1 MSSTF
6 DIKHNKMFDDLD
18 LALKR
23 DLSKLTTEA
32 NGGRSILF
40 VYPPQDEDRYL
51 EEAHKRLDDRFVF
64 IDLRQ
69 LFVQFID
76 NMGWEYFAEGFSED
90 GMDMFKSS
98 DYHDEDFIHLIL
110 SEIKRVIDSNHNP
123 VLIHTGSI
131 YGMGFTNIDY
141 MESKVVMSSRYPMV
155 VFYPGSIDDKGN
167 VLFLDSQK
175 ASKYRCIVIK

>member
-1 MSSTF
+1 
-6 DIKHNKMFDDLD
+6 MFDDLD

-32 NGGRSILF
+32 NGGRSFLF
-40 VYPPQDEDRYL
+40 VYPPQDEDRYI

-76 NMGWEYFAEGFSED
+76 NMGWEDFAEGFSED
-90 GMDMFKSS
+90 GTDMFKSS
-98 DYHDEDFIHLIL
+98 DYPDEDFIHLIL
-110 SEIKRVIDSNHNP
+110 AEIKRVIDSNHNP

-141 MESKVVMSSRYPMV
+141 MESKAVMASHYPMV

>member
-1 MSSTF
+1 MNSTY

-40 VYPPQDEDRYL
+40 VYPPEDEDKYIA
-51 EEAHKRLDDRFVF
+51 EAHKRLNDKFIF
-64 IDLRQ
+64 IDIRQ
-69 LFVQFID
+69 LYVQFID
-76 NMGWEYFAEGFSED
+76 NMGWADFAEGFSQD
-90 GMDMFKSS
+90 GNDMFKSS
-98 DYHDEDFIHLIL
+98 DYPDEDFIHLIL
-110 SEIKRVIDSNHNP
+110 NEIKKVIDSKHNP

-141 MESKVVMSSRYPMV
+141 MENETVTLSRYPMV
-155 VFYPGSIDDKGN
+155 VFYPGSIDSKGN
-167 VLFLDSQK
+167 VLFLNRQT
-175 ASKYRCIVIK
+175 ASNYRCIVIK

>member
-1 MSSTF
+1 
-6 DIKHNKMFDDLD
+6 MFDDLD

-40 VYPPQDEDRYL
+40 VYPPEDEDRYL
-51 EEAHKRLDDRFVF
+51 KEAHERLDDNFTF

-76 NMGWEYFAEGFSED
+76 NMGWDDFAEGFSED
-90 GMDMFKSS
+90 GTDMFKST
-98 DYHDEDFIHLIL
+98 DYPDEDFIHLIL
-110 SEIKRVIDSNHNP
+110 SEIKRVIDSKHNP

-141 MESKVVMSSRYPMV
+141 MESKAVMSSHYPMV
-155 VFYPGSIDDKGN
+155 VFYPGTVDDKEN
-167 VLFLDSQK
+167 IWFLGRQIG
-175 ASKYRCIVIK
+175 SKYRCIVIK